1 MIHHQCPHPYHQT
14 KHRRRVEKSV
24 LIAIVVGA
32 LVFFALG
39 RYSVKSVDEYQ
50 AENGLLKE
58 SVAELMATN
67 KELVKQQDFIENA
80 EKIDAQAKKDA
91 RRSLTKLHDELS
103 DVKEQ
108 LAFYQRV
115 VAPETLIKG
124 LYVNSFEI
132 QALDE
137 ESTYE
142 YQLVLAQGA
151 NQKRAIKG
159 QYTLSIVGRF
169 QGEDKTLSIKELN
182 VEKEAS
188 YEFSFK
194 YYELLT
200 GKISFDDGFIPKQ
213 VNVTVKPSKKG
224 SANLKQQWLWSK
236 ILVSD

>member
-14 KHRRRVEKSV
+14 KRRRRIEQSV
-24 LIAIVVGA
+24 LIAIIVGA

-50 AENGLLKE
+50 AENELLKV
-58 SVAELMATN
+58 SVAELVATN
-67 KELVKQQDFIENA
+67 KELVKQQDFIENSK
-80 EKIDAQAKKDA
+80 KIDAQAQKDA

-124 LYVNSFEI
+124 LYINSFEI
-132 QALDE
+132 QALNE

-151 NQKRAIKG
+151 NQKSVIKG

-169 QGEDKTLSIKELN
+169 QGEEKTLSIKELD
-182 VEKEAS
+182 VEKETS

-200 GKISFDDGFIPKQ
+200 GKVNFDDGFVPKQ
-213 VNVTVKPSKKG
+213 VKVTVKPSKKG
-224 SANLKQQWLWSK
+224 SANLKQQWSWSK
-236 ILVSD
+236 VLVSD